1 MFVWVAHITVLT
13 VTTSRLIFFS
23 YGRRL
28 HPRRRGRSEALAV
41 CTDGLLRATTS
52 LALCAGMADRRGQV
66 RGEKP
71 GDGLR
76 AGGCKCRAD
85 NTACSQSH
93 TRQEEGR
100 EGGQRWLNTRLEENK
115 KSCSWER
122 KQTLLWGSFSFERS
136 FKRTCFCFRFHV
148 GFRWTMVRFPLACV
162 CIPVLL

>member
-1 MFVWVAHITVLT
+1 M
-13 VTTSRLIFFS
+13 
-23 YGRRL
+23 RL

-100 EGGQRWLNTRLEENK
+100 EEWRAALVKHQVRKKK

-136 FKRTCFCFRFHV
+136 FS
-148 GFRWTMVRFPLACV
+148 VRVFTFAFTLDSGGWWCVSPSCV
-162 CIPVLL
+162 CVFLSCCRPLSRWADI